1 LPSERW
7 HCRGSLP
14 RCGDRHG
21 SVTLTVCFAAIPV
34 TAKMRYSP
42 APGVLLAEG
51 ADMAE
56 RQRVLLLTGASRGIG
71 HTTVKTFS
79 DAGWRVLTISRH
91 PFDPRCPWKGGAKNH
106 FQLDLAD
113 IAYVQAEMPRLRDFI
128 GDRLDA
134 LVNNAAISPKRPD
147 GAKIKALDMAHADW
161 VHIFNVNFF
170 ACVALVQGLR
180 APLEAARGTVVN
192 MTSIVGSRVHPF
204 ASAAYAA
211 SKAAL
216 WALTRE
222 LASDLGG
229 AGVRVNAVS
238 PGEIDTGILSPGTDT
253 IVERDIPLRRL
264 GKSKDVADLL
274 LFLCSDSADYISG
287 SEIHIDGGQRV

>member
-1 LPSERW
+1 
-7 HCRGSLP
+7 
-14 RCGDRHG
+14 
-21 SVTLTVCFAAIPV
+21 
-34 TAKMRYSP
+34 
-42 APGVLLAEG
+42 
-51 ADMAE
+51 MAE

-71 HTTVKTFS
+71 HATVRTFS

-91 PFDPRCPWKGGAKNH
+91 PFDARCPWEGGAKNH
-106 FQLDLAD
+106 IQLDLAD
-113 IAYVQAEMPRLRDFI
+113 MARVQAEMPHLRDI
-128 GDRLDA
+128 VGGRLDA
-134 LVNNAAISPKRPD
+134 LINNAAVSPKRPD
-147 GAKIKALDMAHADW
+147 GGKIGALDLQYADW
-161 VHIFNVNFF
+161 LHIFNVNFF

-180 APLEAARGTVVN
+180 EPLEAAQGSVVN

-222 LASDLGG
+222 LAADLGR

-238 PGEIDTGILSPGTDT
+238 PGEIDTGILSPGTEN
-253 IVERDIPLRRL
+253 IVEHDIPLRRL
-264 GKSKDVADLL
+264 GKPKEVADLL
-274 LFLCSDSADYISG
+274 LFLCGSAGRYISG